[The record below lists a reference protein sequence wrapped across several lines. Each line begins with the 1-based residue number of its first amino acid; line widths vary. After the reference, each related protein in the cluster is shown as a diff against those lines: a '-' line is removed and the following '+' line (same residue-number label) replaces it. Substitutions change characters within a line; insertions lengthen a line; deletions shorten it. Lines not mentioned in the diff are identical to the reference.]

1 MTTLQKTSAAT
12 RWGGVA
18 VATLALVTFEGCNL
32 DRNTIPPLFGPAE
45 LALSLLLTADPDIVI
60 ANDGIDETG
69 QSTITVNLR
78 DENGNG
84 VPNRGIVFDLLTDQG
99 LRADRGKLSSE
110 VASTDSEGI
119 ARVTYF
125 APARSD
131 FTATSSVLVAARPAG
146 NDFNGALFRTV
157 EIEIRSPEPRIF
169 PEDSTNVGPDCNFTI
184 QPFPGPEPDGTWP
197 AGLQVLFQS
206 TSSDPDGF
214 IVRYE
219 WDFGDKSTDDQPDVN
234 HAWAAPGVYTIVH
247 TVTDDDGAQTA
258 CDFPIQIS

>member
-1 MTTLQKTSAAT
+1 MTTLQKRSTAS

-18 VATLALVTFEGCNL
+18 LATVALVTFEGCNL
-32 DRNTIPPLFGPAE
+32 DKNTIPPLFGPAE

-60 ANDGIDETG
+60 ANDGIDEKG

-84 VPNRGIVFDLLTDQG
+84 VANRGIVFELLNDQG
-99 LRADRGKLSSE
+99 QRADRGKLSTE
-110 VASTDSEGI
+110 VSSTDSNGI
-119 ARVTYF
+119 ARVTYY

-146 NDFNGALFRTV
+146 NDFNGAVFRTV
-157 EIEIRSPEPRIF
+157 RIEIRSPEPRLF
-169 PEDSTNVGPDCNFTI
+169 PEDPNNSLPNCNFTI
-184 QPFPGPEPDGTWP
+184 QPFPGPEPDGSWP

-206 TSSDPDGF
+206 TSSDSDGV

-219 WDFGDKSTDDQPDVN
+219 WDFADGTTDDVPDVN
-234 HAWAAPGVYTIVH
+234 HAWAFPGTYTVLH
-247 TVTDDDGAQTA
+247 TVTDDDGGQTA
-258 CDFPIQIS
+258 CNYDMTIS